1 MYERPYVT
9 ATGVFFLLEH
19 KANVIVVLQNVSSL
33 AAQPHWSVVAQRL
46 QEATQLTCPP
56 VTEASPDLQQDNL
69 AIEKEAGR
77 GGSEEGGAGGP
88 CRRAHGLG
96 ASCGWS
102 AGKNRLV
109 WVINGSA
116 RLGPAR
122 RAGAGERLAQ
132 GRMCNLNAQYCKVF
146 Q

>member
-77 GGSEEGGAGGP
+77 GEGGGRGQGDLVAVPMGSE
-88 CRRAHGLG
+88 L
-96 ASCGWS
+96 
-102 AGKNRLV
+102 LV
-109 WVINGSA
+109 VGV
-116 RLGPAR
+116 L
-122 RAGAGERLAQ
+122 ERTALS
-132 GRMCNLNAQYCKVF
+132 G
-146 Q
+146 